1 LLPEHSAA
9 RVDSLLP
16 LVTVLVPCRNE
27 ARFIESCLTSII
39 SNGYPESLLQVLVMD
54 GQSDDGTVGIVQR
67 YETLHPCVTLIEN
80 PRRITPS
87 ALNLGVRAARGDFVV
102 WMSAHNRYDPGYI
115 RNCVEWALRTG
126 ADNVGGVIVTEPRDN
141 TLFGRAVTLALA
153 HRFGNGGS
161 KFRMPA
167 DKPVWADTVFGGCYR
182 RDVFNRVGLFN
193 EDLVRGQDFEFNV
206 RLHRAGLRTLL
217 VPNVRSTYFAR
228 SKPLDFVKHNWANG
242 VWAILPFRYSDVVP
256 VSFRHL
262 VPMLFVGFLI
272 GTALLG
278 IWFHPLA
285 FASLFVFGCYALTTL
300 AVSAS
305 IAIEQRDARLLAVMP
320 IVFWSLHLTYGLGSL
335 WAGIRSIDALWRH
348 ATPMAPRNAS
358 SG

>member
-87 ALNLGVRAARGDFVV
+87 ALNLGVQAARGDFVV